1 MTKTIKYKIMR
12 KILLAA
18 LALTVVAPYI
28 MAQGILDSLEVVYD
42 KIMEG
47 ESVEQVTVKQDSQPQ
62 QHRILLFGDSMLDGV
77 GRRFNDYAAANG
89 HTLFTSIWYGST
101 TKSWAY
107 TTELPRLMKKVD
119 PTFVIVC
126 LGTNDLGYH
135 DITSRSEAVQE
146 IMREIGNV
154 PFVWIGPVTLRNI
167 SRDPGIVNMIRQ
179 NVGTTRFYDSYD
191 LRISRGP
198 DGIHPTFQAA
208 ALWVDGIAH
217 WMSSPEPDYPIKMDV
232 PRASVPFKN
241 YETHRTSYKGKKK

>member
-1 MTKTIKYKIMR
+1 MR

-135 DITSRSEAVQE
+135 DITARSEAVQE

-154 PFVWIGPVTLRNI
+154 PFVWIGPVTLRSI

-217 WMSSPEPDYPIKMDV
+217 WMSSPETDYPIKMDV

>member
-1 MTKTIKYKIMR
+1 MR
-12 KILLAA
+12 KIILAA

-47 ESVEQVTVKQDSQPQ
+47 DNVEEVNVKQDSQPQ
-62 QHRILLFGDSMLDGV
+62 QHRILLIGDSMLDGV

-146 IMREIGNV
+146 IIREIGNV

-217 WMSSPEPDYPIKMDV
+217 WMSSPETDYPIKMDV

>member
-1 MTKTIKYKIMR
+1 MR
-12 KILLAA
+12 KIILAT
-18 LALTVVAPYI
+18 LALISVAPYI

-42 KIMEG
+42 KILQG
-47 ESVEQVTVKQDSQPQ
+47 DTVNQVETRQENTPQ
-62 QHRILLFGDSMLDGV
+62 QHRILLIGDSMLDGV

-135 DITSRSEAVQE
+135 DISARSEAV
-146 IMREIGNV
+146 REIIHEIGDV

-167 SRDPGIVNMIRQ
+167 KNDPGIVNMIRQ
-179 NVGTTRFYDSYD
+179 NVGATRFYDSYD

-208 ALWVDGIAH
+208 AKWVDGIAH
-217 WMSSPEPDYPIKMDV
+217 WMSSPETEYPIHLDA
-232 PRASVPFKN
+232 PAQSVPFKN

>member
-1 MTKTIKYKIMR
+1 MR
-12 KILLAA
+12 KIILAA

-154 PFVWIGPVTLRNI
+154 PFVWIGPVTLRSI

-217 WMSSPEPDYPIKMDV
+217 WMSSPETDYPIKMDV

>member
-1 MTKTIKYKIMR
+1 MR

-62 QHRILLFGDSMLDGV
+62 QHRILLIGDSMLDGV

-135 DITSRSEAVQE
+135 DITARSEAVQE

-154 PFVWIGPVTLRNI
+154 PFVWIGPVTLRSI

-217 WMSSPEPDYPIKMDV
+217 WMSSPETDYPIKMDV

>member
-1 MTKTIKYKIMR
+1 MR

-154 PFVWIGPVTLRNI
+154 PFVWIGPVTLRSI

-217 WMSSPEPDYPIKMDV
+217 WMSSPETDYPIKMDV

>member
-1 MTKTIKYKIMR
+1 MR

-18 LALTVVAPYI
+18 LALTAVAPYI

-47 ESVEQVTVKQDSQPQ
+47 ESVEQVTVKQDNQPQ
-62 QHRILLFGDSMLDGV
+62 QHRILLIGDSMLDGV

-217 WMSSPEPDYPIKMDV
+217 WMSSPETDYPIKMDV
-232 PRASVPFKN
+232 PHASVPFKN